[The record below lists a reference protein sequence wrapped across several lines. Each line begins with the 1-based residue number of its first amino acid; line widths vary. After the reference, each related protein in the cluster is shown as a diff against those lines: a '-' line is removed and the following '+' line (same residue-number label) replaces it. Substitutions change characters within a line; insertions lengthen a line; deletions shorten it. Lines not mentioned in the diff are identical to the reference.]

1 MVCASCFPQQFPAS
15 SFGAGRMGEETKCSL
30 AAVPSPR
37 CKPSRC
43 GAGGPGTL
51 PMAPLLGQQ
60 WRWEKDRTVLWD
72 AHFLRADAYKLFV
85 KFLLYICHEF
95 CPSQQ
100 RD

>member
-1 MVCASCFPQQFPAS
+1 MVCVSCFLQQSPVS
-15 SFGAGRMGEETKCSL
+15 SFGAGRVGEEMKCSL
-30 AAVPSPR
+30 AAVPYP
-37 CKPSRC
+37 CC

-60 WRWEKDRTVLWD
+60 WRWEKDRTVRGV
-72 AHFLRADAYKLFV
+72 AHILRADAYKLFV
-85 KFLLYICHEF
+85 KFPSYNCHEF